1 MFPLGGV
8 KEEEHGSCWRFEVLC
23 CSAPP
28 ACDGICVY
36 PGGGYNEDGL
46 YIYFID
52 VGVPAP
58 LAAVRKSKMV
68 KLMNCRVHNRKLNM
82 KCSVL
87 KMNCG
92 VLGCLNYCLLQNC
105 WKFKVNC
112 CVLGCF
118 CSRIQNWGFAL
129 LDIYTSGSLLLL
141 ASGMDRNQIYWEPSV
156 DLFQL
161 CLLCCSLCSTCA
173 L

>member
-1 MFPLGGV
+1 
-8 KEEEHGSCWRFEVLC
+8 
-23 CSAPP
+23 
-28 ACDGICVY
+28 VY

-92 VLGCLNYCLLQNC
+92 VLGCLNYCVLQNC

-141 ASGMDRNQIYWEPSV
+141 ASGMDRNQIY
-156 DLFQL
+156 
-161 CLLCCSLCSTCA
+161 
-173 L
+173 

>member
-1 MFPLGGV
+1 MVFVQLPASWSQVVMRVRMCFPWVGLRKRNMEAVEGLRSYV
-8 KEEEHGSCWRFEVLC
+8 AVL
-23 CSAPP
+23 PLP
-28 ACDGICVY
+28 AMVSVCTL
-36 PGGGYNEDGL
+36 EDGL

-52 VGVPAP
+52 EGVPAP

-92 VLGCLNYCLLQNC
+92 VLGCLNYCVLQNC

-141 ASGMDRNQIYWEPSV
+141 ASGMDWNQIY
-156 DLFQL
+156 
-161 CLLCCSLCSTCA
+161 
-173 L
+173 